1 MELKEKEILLKRR
14 LEIPQE
20 VTYRWSGAQTNMPK
34 LPLKLRTTTF
44 LEVEQGFTIEQ
55 AAAEGERCFGCESES
70 CIGCGVCVDVCPVG
84 IIYLEHGK
92 SSNGIIYP
100 KQYMIDIGLCMYCGI
115 CSEECPTK
123 CLVHTSKYEAAAYTK
138 AEFILDKAD
147 FQDPFYQN
155 FAL

>member
-1 MELKEKEILLKRR
+1 MELYKKEKLLDNR

-20 VTYRWSGAQTNMPK
+20 ITYRWKGDQVPMPK
-34 LPLKLRTTTF
+34 LPLELRKTTF
-44 LEVEQGFTIEQ
+44 LEVELGFTEEQ
-55 AAAEGERCFGCESES
+55 AVEEGSRCFGCESEV

-92 SSNGIIYP
+92 SQKDSIYP

-123 CLVHTSKYEAAAYTK
+123 CLVHTSNYEVASYTK
-138 AEFILDKAD
+138 AEFLLD
-147 FQDPFYQN
+147 QEN
-155 FAL
+155 FADPSYRNFAM